1 MKRIAIYLLG
11 FALSFIEL
19 VLTFFHKSLCEAY
32 TCKLVASYVKY
43 GEFVLILIGVVVFLI
58 LILLELSKLS
68 LKDYLIDA
76 VLIAALSTE
85 GLLLSFQIFSLK
97 VICYFCFSIFL
108 IFLISVVWRLL
119 AKHYSMLFAI
129 FGFFSVFFIGF
140 FIMPNL
146 SPLKQGYDLF
156 YSKTCPHCEK
166 TIAYL
171 KTSRINVN
179 LYDAQD
185 YKNFLNNIGIGEVP
199 VLFINLKDQKKF
211 IVGEENIERYFS
223 VNSQNSNYNFFNENQ
238 TCIIGDNCTK

>member
-1 MKRIAIYLLG
+1 MKRITIYLLG

-19 VLTFFHKSLCEAY
+19 ILAFFHKSLCEAY
-32 TCKLVASYVKY
+32 ACKLVASYVKY
-43 GEFVLILIGVVVFLI
+43 GEFVLILVGVVVFLI
-58 LILLELSKLS
+58 LILLELSKS
-68 LKDYLIDA
+68 SIKDYLIDA

-108 IFLISVVWRLL
+108 IFLIAAIWRLL
-119 AKHYSMLFAI
+119 TKHYTMFFAI
-129 FGFFSVFFIGF
+129 FGFLSVFFIGY

-146 SPLKQGYDLF
+146 SSLKQGYDLF

-166 TIAYL
+166 TIAFL
-171 KTSRINVN
+171 KTAHINVN

-185 YKNFLNNIGIGEVP
+185 YKNFLNNIGIDEVP

-211 IVGEENIERYFS
+211 IVGEENIEKHFS
-223 VNSQNSNYNFFNENQ
+223 ANSQNSNYNFFSENQ

>member
-1 MKRIAIYLLG
+1 VKRIAIYLFG
-11 FALSFIEL
+11 FTLSFVEL
-19 VLTFFHKSLCEAY
+19 VLTFFHKSLCEAN

-43 GEFVLILIGVVVFLI
+43 GEFVLILIGVIVFLI

-68 LKDYLIDA
+68 LKDFIIDA
-76 VLIAALSTE
+76 VLIAALSVE

-119 AKHYSMLFAI
+119 AKDYSMLFAI
-129 FGFFSVFFIGF
+129 LGFFSVFFIGF

-146 SPLKQGYDLF
+146 SSLKQGYDLF

-166 TIAYL
+166 TIAFL
-171 KTSRINVN
+171 KASHVNVN

-185 YKNFLNNIGIGEVP
+185 YKNFLNNIGINEVP

-223 VNSQNSNYNFFNENQ
+223 LKPKNNNYNFFNQTQ